1 MLWYQ
6 NYIKSKNIVRIV
18 GEQRVQKIDNFE
30 LFVTINYKSDLLN
43 FTVEKT
49 GPLRYYFELIF
60 TKMYFPRYATLLT
73 IQRCAYFSHFKH
85 EVPIFVDCQPAPAD
99 EI

>member
-6 NYIKSKNIVRIV
+6 NYIKSNNIVRIV

-43 FTVEKT
+43 FRIEKT
-49 GPLRYYFELIF
+49 GPLTIYYFEPIF
-60 TKMYFPRYATLLT
+60 TKMYFRSL
-73 IQRCAYFSHFKH
+73 CDFSNDSAMRVF
-85 EVPIFVDCQPAPAD
+85 
-99 EI
+99 